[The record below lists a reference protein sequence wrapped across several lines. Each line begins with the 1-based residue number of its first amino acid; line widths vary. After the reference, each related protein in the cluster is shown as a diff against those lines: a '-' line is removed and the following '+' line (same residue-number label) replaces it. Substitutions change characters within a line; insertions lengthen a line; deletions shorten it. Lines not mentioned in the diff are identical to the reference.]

1 MDFINLVNSKYRHL
15 SYMNAQIC
23 TYSQSQIIDV
33 DQIMP
38 YIHEN
43 VRLKLF
49 DSHCEYTN
57 KLEYINNY
65 YGILKIPIRPEYN
78 NKKAYEDPRVRYI
91 HTRYPE
97 KIQFNDNVTFVR
109 LDLSGE
115 KDWRIIENA
124 FYMLPR
130 AHVEIV
136 LRDGNKSDK
145 DIMITAPREFRL
157 ISEHLQ
163 EYYSRVLLMHIA
175 MVISEFENYPDLMK
189 QLVYLLTNS
198 DIDMFE
204 LIEDIENNEIY

>member
-15 SYMNAQIC
+15 SYMNVRIC
-23 TYSQSQIIDV
+23 TDYQSQIIDV

-38 YIHEN
+38 YIYEHA
-43 VRLKLF
+43 RLGLV
-49 DSHCEYTN
+49 DNHGEHTN
-57 KLEYINNY
+57 KLEYIFDY

-97 KIQFNDNVTFVR
+97 KIQFNDSVKFVC
-109 LDLSGE
+109 LDLCGE
-115 KDWRIIENA
+115 KDWRMVQNA

-130 AHVEIV
+130 AQFTLQLGEGI
-136 LRDGNKSDK
+136 KSNQ

-175 MVISEFENYPDLMK
+175 MVISEFENYPDLMR

-198 DIDMFE
+198 DTDMFE